1 MTISR
6 EYAACQDAECML
18 RCSTSRLLRL
28 RSNIVCVSPKADSE
42 NRSRKVYFR
51 LGFLCQEPFAI
62 LILVWDLVGKSS
74 RENQTKINPFDRFSA
89 FAFLGFWGVSSSLA
103 TH

>member
-28 RSNIVCVSPKADSE
+28 RSNIVCVSPKNFEIYSLECVKFVSE
-42 NRSRKVYFR
+42 RY
-51 LGFLCQEPFAI
+51 EYDDIP
-62 LILVWDLVGKSS
+62 
-74 RENQTKINPFDRFSA
+74 
-89 FAFLGFWGVSSSLA
+89 
-103 TH
+103 